1 MRDLVYVIL
10 LLIVA
15 GAIAYGFDALCVNM
29 LPQNVSNVLVKP
41 FALGIRPLSF
51 HLSICG
57 TIGIILAYMLMK
69 FIFRK

>member
-29 LPQNVSNVLVKP
+29 LPQNAANVMVKP
-41 FALGIRPLSF
+41 FALGIRPLSI
-51 HLSICG
+51 HISICG
-57 TIGIILAYMLMK
+57 ILGIILAYLLMK
-69 FIFRK
+69 FIFKK